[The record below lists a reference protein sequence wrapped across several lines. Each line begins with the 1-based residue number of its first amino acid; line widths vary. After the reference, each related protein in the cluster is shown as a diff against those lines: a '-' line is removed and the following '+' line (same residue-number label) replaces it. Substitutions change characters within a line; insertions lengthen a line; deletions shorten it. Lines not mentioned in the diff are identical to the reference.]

1 MIFKFRIIL
10 DTLDDVFRDIE
21 IRKTDT
27 LEDLHNAIIQAF
39 GFDGTEMASFY
50 KSDAEWNQGEEIV
63 LHDMSEGQESVLMMN
78 ETALEEGFSRD
89 NTKMIFVYDFFN
101 MWTFYVELAD
111 IADPIDGQDYPNLM
125 FAQGH
130 LPENP
135 PEKKFEAEKLD
146 DENDFDDNLDGDAFN
161 DSFENLDDFDFDQN
175 WN

>member
-21 IRKTDT
+21 LRQTDT
-27 LEDLHNAIIQAF
+27 LEDFHNSITQAF
-39 GFDGTEMASFY
+39 GFEGTEMASFY
-50 KSDAEWNQGEEIV
+50 KSDEEWNQGEEY
-63 LHDMSEGQESVLMMN
+63 LLFDMSEGQDSVNMMN
-78 ETALEEGFSRD
+78 ETDLEDVFSRD
-89 NTKMIFVYDFFN
+89 QTKMIYVYDFFN

-111 IADPIDGQDYPNLM
+111 IAEPQDGQDYPNLM

-135 PEKKFEAEKLD
+135 PEKEFKAEKLD
-146 DENDFDDNLDGDAFN
+146 EFDDQDLNDGFD
-161 DSFENLDDFDFDQN
+161 DQDFENLDDFDFDQN

>member
-27 LEDLHNAIIQAF
+27 LEDLHNAIVQAF

-50 KSDAEWNQGEEIV
+50 KSDEEWNQGEEIV
-63 LHDMSEGQESVLMMN
+63 LHDMSGGEESVLMMN
-78 ETALEEGFSRD
+78 ETPIEDAFSED
-89 NTKMIFVYDFFN
+89 NTKMIFVYDFFS

-111 IADPIDGQDYPNLM
+111 IAEPIDGQDYPNLM

-135 PEKKFEAEKLD
+135 PEKSFEAEKLD
-146 DENDFDDNLDGDAFN
+146 EDNDFDDNESFN
-161 DSFENLDDFDFDQN
+161 DSFESLDDFDFDQN

>member
-1 MIFKFRIIL
+1 MIFRFRIIL

-21 IRKTDT
+21 IRNTDT

-50 KSDAEWNQGEEIV
+50 KSDDEWNQGEEIV
-63 LHDMSEGQESVLMMN
+63 LHDMSEGEESVLMMN
-78 ETALEEGFSRD
+78 ETVLDEAFSRE

-111 IADPIDGQDYPNLM
+111 IAEPIDGQDYPNLM

-135 PEKKFEAEKLD
+135 PEKSFKAEKLD
-146 DENDFDDNLDGDAFN
+146 IDNDFDDYEQDSFN